1 MIMLIENLNGKGGKF
16 MKTTKVFFAALALLA
31 MGSCIKEEPVVPETM
46 EGEGVSFTA
55 SREDFGATTK
65 TQLVDGCK
73 VEWKAG
79 NEVLVFGK
87 GVGADKDDKAT
98 GSETFDAEAWKSAK
112 WFKTSTGGASVRFVC
127 TEADYQFDPSNEYI
141 MLHPAGGNYY
151 GLCTDDGMYMRFWLS
166 DQTAT
171 PGTYHE
177 TYGYCAAKTSDF
189 SKPVVFKNLLPL
201 LKFTVPASLDG
212 RITKITVTSNNP
224 TVDGFVAGNMI
235 CDYTGDTPVVKVF
248 SEFKE
253 EYKYKGG
260 KDNVSLTSTGM
271 AAGDYYLAIAPKTY
285 SKGLKVTVT
294 YKDDKTSTRSSSA
307 SVNLE
312 SGVIYDMGNVG
323 AENYDGP
330 GVALPY
336 VFSLFATA
344 GNNNTPKY
352 VSTPAVQGGGAK
364 LPLTDAATGAV
375 FDAKV
380 NGAAA
385 VYWSNSWP
393 GYDNVYGTY
402 FTTQESAGA
411 NHNESYFI
419 LTAPLRTSLPNTFRV
434 SFGFMA
440 DKNDAI
446 RDWMVQYS
454 KNGSDWY
461 DGPTYQIALKAK
473 YYSVE
478 ITTDPKVITFS
489 AGDVLYLRWIPVGN
503 IGCSGNVTTGM
514 LENTRVQFLS
524 GVAITDV
531 VSPDSNAS
539 GNVYAEDFDSISG
552 GVDYRHAGQTNG
564 IEKLGLLTEISGEK
578 IENWADALGLSGSNV
593 VARPGYVQIGYATY
607 KDDNR
612 NCNASNT
619 TNYVGSLVTPV
630 LTSAS
635 GTLSLSFKAMCF
647 LSPLTGRAST
657 SWAPVADVTD
667 IVVKIKGAGSFSASD
682 ESVKSIT
689 LSGISTSKF
698 DKKSLTIYNSDATT
712 QIEFTSTAVS
722 GKGTRWFLDDICVS
736 K

>member
-1 MIMLIENLNGKGGKF
+1 MKKF
-16 MKTTKVFFAALALLA
+16 RIFAAALAILA
-31 MGSCIKEEPVVPETM
+31 SASCMEETIAPETVT
-46 EGEGVSFTA
+46 GDGASFTA
-55 SREDFGATTK
+55 TRADYNGATK
-65 TQLVDGCK
+65 TVLVDGCK

-87 GVGADKDDKAT
+87 GVGSDKDDKAT
-98 GSETFDAEAWKSAK
+98 GSGTFDAEAWKSAK
-112 WFKTSTGGASVRFVC
+112 WFETSTGGSSVRFVC
-127 TEADYQFDPSNEYI
+127 TEPDYQFDPSNEYI

-171 PGTYHE
+171 PGTYDE

-189 SKPVVFKNLLPL
+189 TKPVKFKNLLPL

-248 SEFKE
+248 SEFKG

-294 YKDDKTSTRSSSA
+294 YTDTKTSTRSSSA

-336 VFSLFATA
+336 VFSLFANA
-344 GNNNTPKY
+344 GTGDKPKY
-352 VSTPAVQGGGAK
+352 ITQKVVTKNTLVQYN
-364 LPLTDAATGAV
+364 DASTGAMLEV
-375 FDAKV
+375 KTSGTW
-380 NGAAA
+380 NL
-385 VYWSNSWP
+385 YWSNKAY
-393 GYDNVYGTY
+393 GQDNLLGCSFTDETTY
-402 FTTQESAGA
+402 FM
-411 NHNESYFI
+411 
-419 LTAPLRTSLPNTFRV
+419 LKAPLRTSLPSTFRL
-434 SFGFMA
+434 SFGFWV
-440 DKNDAI
+440 DATSAALI
-446 RDWMVQYS
+446 KDWKVQYS
-454 KNGSDWY
+454 KDNQTWH
-461 DGPTYQIALKAK
+461 DGASFEMQTILKF
-473 YYSVE
+473 YPVE
-478 ITTDPKVITFS
+478 ITPNETFS
-489 AGDVLYLRWIPVGN
+489 AGETLYLRWIPVGN
-503 IGCSGNVTTGM
+503 AGWNGTVDGKGAW
-514 LENTRVQFLS
+514 VHFVG

-531 VSPDSNAS
+531 TSPDSKAT
-539 GNVYAEDFDSISG
+539 GNVYAEDFDRING

-564 IEKLGLLTEISGEK
+564 IEKLGQLGEIFGDS
-578 IENWADALGLSGSNV
+578 IENWTAEQKNGLNGSY
-593 VARPGYVQIGYATY
+593 VAERPGYVQIGYATY
-607 KDDNR
+607 PDGNR
-612 NCNASNT
+612 NKAAT
-619 TNYVGSLVTPV
+619 EATNHVGSLVTPV
-630 LTSAS
+630 LTEAS
-635 GTLSLSFKAMCF
+635 GTINLSFKAMCYR
-647 LSPLTGRAST
+647 SPFIGRAEMT
-657 SWAPVADVTD
+657 SAQQEDVTD
-667 IVVKIKGAGSFSASD
+667 IVVNIKGAGSFEAASD
-682 ESVKSIT
+682 VKSMT

-698 DKKSLTIYNSDATT
+698 DTKTLTIYDSDVTT

-722 GKGTRWFLDDICVS
+722 GKFTRWFIDDICVS